1 MQMADLLLPHLMP
14 GNYNDRICVRV
25 SRFWDFC
32 DPNDEKKLLHSDMVL
47 IDEEVWRFIY
57 VLPCSVSITS
67 MPLQYT
73 LLAMA
78 PFFWIGQHHPCSD
91 LPCC

>member
-57 VLPCSVSITS
+57 VLSCSVSITS

-78 PFFWIGQHHPCSD
+78 PFFWIGQHHPCPD